1 MGWEGAVVM
10 QLRCPVGTGG
20 SGMVPG
26 GASSPT
32 LNPNLRYQMLYQAGV
47 FASRSS
53 LRCCRIRFTWAL
65 ALLQV
70 PNPCPSLHS
79 HLGSQL
85 GSQLP
90 QTPCFPLSVGSVNFF
105 FFFLRQSLA
114 LSSRL
119 ECSSAI
125 LAYCNLCLPGSSDS
139 PASVS

>member
-1 MGWEGAVVM
+1 MLSNTAGKRSE
-10 QLRCPVGTGG
+10 G
-20 SGMVPG
+20 SGLGGRRGDAAALPSRHWGERDGPG

-105 FFFLRQSLA
+105 FFFETE
-114 LSSRL
+114 SR
-119 ECSSAI
+119 
-125 LAYCNLCLPGSSDS
+125 
-139 PASVS
+139 SVVQAGVQ